1 MGTRKLAVVG
11 SMLAGL
17 AAVGGTAAVVASQPP
32 PTHEVQ
38 LVQPA
43 SVLSPKQF
51 APTATAS
58 PTAVPM
64 TKAPAPVQSTQARV
78 VVSLKPK
85 VVVVPKVVA
94 DPVPSPSGTYQDG
107 TPVKKNASGDVIPLP
122 APPPRGQDITCQQQI
137 DGHGVLIPLPAHCS

>member
-94 DPVPSPSGTYQDG
+94 PASVPAEQVQPNGVRGPVNQYGYPIPVQGTGPQ
-107 TPVKKNASGDVIPLP
+107 S
-122 APPPRGQDITCQQQI
+122 
-137 DGHGVLIPLPAHCS
+137 DGHGNPIPTPTQ